1 MEDLVTGAL
10 LLAYA
15 TLIALD
21 FLKPARQFPRMR
33 FWRLKG
39 FAFFLVNVALFTTL
53 PFVWDEHLAQ
63 YRLFDATGLGMLGG
77 AVLGVLLQQLISY
90 AWHRSM
96 HNSSFL
102 FRWFHQMH
110 HSAERMD
117 IWSAMIF
124 SPLDVVGFALTGSLA
139 LALIAGVT
147 PEAAVLAGAIT
158 TFSALFTHANLRTPQ
173 WLGYIIHR
181 PENHSLHHERGA
193 HAYNYAD
200 FPVWDLVFGTFKNP
214 KTWEGEAGYYDGA
227 SNRIGAMLIGRD
239 VTEAPEPKV
248 ITPAPRESTPLAA

>member
-21 FLKPARQFPRMR
+21 FLKPARHFPRMR

-39 FAFFLVNVALFTTL
+39 FAFFLVNVALFTAL
-53 PFVWDEHLAQ
+53 PFVWDEHLAK

-77 AVLGVLLQQLISY
+77 AALGLLLQQLISY
-90 AWHRSM
+90 TWHRSM
-96 HNSSFL
+96 HNSPFL

-110 HSAERMD
+110 HSSERMD

-139 LALIAGVT
+139 LALVAGVT
-147 PEAAVLAGAIT
+147 PEAAVLTSAIA
-158 TFSALFTHANLRTPQ
+158 TFGALFTHANLRTPQ

-181 PENHSLHHERGA
+181 PENHSLHHERGV
-193 HAYNYAD
+193 HAYNYGD
-200 FPVWDLVFGTFKNP
+200 FPFWDLLFGTFKNP

-248 ITPAPRESTPLAA
+248 ITPAARESTPLAA